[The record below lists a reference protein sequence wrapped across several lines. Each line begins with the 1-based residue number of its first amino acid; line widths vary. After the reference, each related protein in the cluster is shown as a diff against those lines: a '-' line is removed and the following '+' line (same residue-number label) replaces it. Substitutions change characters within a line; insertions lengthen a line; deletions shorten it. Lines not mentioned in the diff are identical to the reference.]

1 MAFSQWF
8 LLFLVVQ
15 IIHFF
20 GTYKLYRKAGRK
32 SWEAL
37 IPIYNAVILM
47 KIINRPWWWT
57 ILLFIPIV
65 NLILFPVIW
74 VETVRSFGRHSKLDT
89 WLAVLTLGF
98 YIYYLNY
105 VLDVSYKEDRNL
117 KPRTE
122 IGEWISSILF
132 AIVAATIVHT
142 YFIQPFTIPS
152 SSLEKTLLVGDFLF
166 VSKIN
171 YGARI
176 PMTTIAAPMV
186 HDTIPI
192 LGVKSYLFND
202 EYDKRNS
209 SLLNKFQFPYL
220 RFPGFEKID
229 RNEIVVF
236 NQPAD
241 TLLDMDDFTPDRNYY
256 KPIDKKTNLVKRAV
270 GVPGDSL
277 EIIEG
282 YIYINDKLTTL
293 PDRAKPQ
300 YNFFIN
306 TGGQVLNHNL
316 LVKRYGAREG
326 LRYPNGK
333 FALTQKGGYYLTLTD
348 AEAELIKNN
357 PVVKEVKKLLND
369 QGNKEDVF
377 PHVDSLQWNM
387 DNFGPIY
394 IPKKGSTVTLN
405 RNILPFYKR
414 IIQEYEKNNLE
425 LKGNKIFI
433 NGQETNNYTFKQNY
447 YWMMGDNRQNSL
459 DARKWG
465 YVPFDHVVGKPVFIW
480 LSWDKDGKGLNKI
493 RWERMFTTVEGEGT
507 PRSYLFYFISFLL
520 LFFGIRKYLKYK
532 RN

>member
-1 MAFSQWF
+1 MTFFQWF
-8 LLFLVVQ
+8 VLFF
-15 IIHFF
+15 IIQVLHFL
-20 GTYKLYRKAGRK
+20 GTYKLYQKAGRK
-32 SWEAL
+32 AWEAL
-37 IPIYNAVILM
+37 IPIFNAIVLM

-65 NLILFPVIW
+65 NLIMFPVIW
-74 VETVRSFGRHSKLDT
+74 VETIRSFGKHSKTDT
-89 WLAVLTLGF
+89 WLVLLTLGF

-105 VLDVSYKEDRNL
+105 ISNVSYVENRSL

-122 IGEWISSILF
+122 IGEWTSSILF
-132 AIVAATIVHT
+132 AIIAATIVHT
-142 YFIQPFTIPS
+142 YFIQPFTIPT

-176 PMTTIAAPMV
+176 PLTTIAAPMV

-192 LGVKSYLFND
+192 VGVKSYLYSDDFN
-202 EYDKRNS
+202 KRNTS
-209 SLLNKFQFPYL
+209 FLNKFQFPYL
-220 RFPGFEKID
+220 RLPRFEKID

-270 GVPGDSL
+270 GIPGDSL
-277 EIIEG
+277 QIIQG
-282 YIYINDKLTTL
+282 YVFINGKRTIL

-306 TGGQVLNHNL
+306 TNGQYINQNL
-316 LVKRYGAREG
+316 LIERYGAREG
-326 LRYPNGK
+326 LKYPDGK
-333 FALTQKGGYYLTLTD
+333 FALTEKGGYLLTLTD
-348 AEAELIKNN
+348 AEAGLIKNN
-357 PVVKEVKKLLND
+357 PVVKGVTKLLNESGEKD
-369 QGNKEDVF
+369 DVF
-377 PHVDSLQWNM
+377 PYDSSLSWNM
-387 DNFGPIY
+387 DNYGPIY
-394 IPKKGSTVTLN
+394 IPKKGVAVKLN
-405 RNILPFYKR
+405 KKTLPFYKR

-425 LKGNKIFI
+425 IDGNKIWI
-433 NGQETNNYTFKQNY
+433 NGQETEKYTFKQDY

-493 RWERMFTTVEGEGT
+493 RWERMFTTVDGDGK
-507 PRSYLFYFISFLL
+507 PRSYLIYFIAILIII
-520 LFFGIRKYLKYK
+520 FGFQKYLKYK
-532 RN
+532 RK

>member
-1 MAFSQWF
+1 MTFFQWL

-20 GTYKLYRKAGRK
+20 GTYKLYRIAGRK
-32 SWEAL
+32 SWEAI
-37 IPIYNAVILM
+37 IPIYNAVILL

-65 NLILFPVIW
+65 NLIIFPVIW
-74 VETVRSFGRHSKLDT
+74 VETVRSFGRHSKTDT
-89 WLAVLTLGF
+89 WLAVLTFGL

-105 VLDVSYKEDRNL
+105 GLNLSYVENRSL

-122 IGEWISSILF
+122 AGEWISSVLF

-142 YFIQPFTIPS
+142 YLIQPFTIPS

-166 VSKIN
+166 VSKVN

-186 HDTIPI
+186 HDTIPL

-202 EYDKRNS
+202 EFDQRNS
-209 SLLNKFQFPYL
+209 SFLNKFQFPYL

-277 EIIEG
+277 EIKDG
-282 YIYINDKLTTL
+282 YIYINGRRTDL

-306 TGGQVLNHNL
+306 TDEQVINHNL

-326 LRYPNGK
+326 LKYPNGK
-333 FALTQKGGYYLTLTD
+333 FALAQNGGYYLTLTD

-357 PVVKEVKKLLND
+357 PLVKDVKKMLND
-369 QGNKEDVF
+369 KGNKEDVF
-377 PHVDSLQWNM
+377 PYVDSLNWNM
-387 DNFGPIY
+387 DNYGPIF
-394 IPKKGSTVTLN
+394 IPKQGSTISLN
-405 RNILPFYKR
+405 RKVLPFYKR
-414 IIQEYEKNNLE
+414 IIQEYENNKLE
-425 LKGNKIFI
+425 LKRDKIFI
-433 NGQETNNYTFKQNY
+433 NGQEAKDYKFKQDY

-493 RWERMFTTVEGEGT
+493 RWERMFTTVGGEGT
-507 PRSYLFYFISFLL
+507 PRSYLFYFISLL
-520 LFFGIRKYLKYK
+520 ILFFGIRKYLKYK